1 MSDGI
6 LSEDQQ
12 QQATASKLT
21 SYVERLERMLDE
33 IDQLKDGLKDLK
45 AEIKSD
51 GFNIKAIDRVVAI
64 RRSKGAADKE
74 AELINDVLLYAHATG
89 TPLDVE
95 MGDGYDKNRDAAPL
109 A

>member
-33 IDQLKDGLKDLK
+33 IDQVKDGLKDLK

-51 GFNIKAIDRVVAI
+51 GFNLKAIDRVVAI

-95 MGDGYDKNRDAAPL
+95 MGDRDDRDPTG
-109 A
+109 

>member
-1 MSDGI
+1 MTDGI
-6 LSEDQQ
+6 LDEDQR
-12 QQATASKLT
+12 ANANAKLT

-33 IDQLKDGLKDLK
+33 IDTLKDGLKDLK
-45 AEIKSD
+45 AEIKAD
-51 GFNIKAIDRVVAI
+51 GYNIKAIDRVVAI

-95 MGDGYDKNRDAAPL
+95 LGDEDRIG
-109 A
+109 